1 MKGAYIFHNRV
12 DTSKLDLKDYGDI
25 VSRPIDFGSIKQKL
39 SYNQYKSKAQF
50 LEDIDLTFSNCIL
63 YNGETSEIGL
73 IAMNIRREYESVLQQ
88 SDFRQN

>member
-1 MKGAYIFHNRV
+1 MKGAYIYHNRV

-50 LEDIDLTFSNCIL
+50 LEDIDL
-63 YNGETSEIGL
+63 YRTSL
-73 IAMNIRREYESVLQQ
+73 KVLAPSPTASCTTGRPQR
-88 SDFRQN
+88 SA